1 MTGARLQG
9 EESWS
14 IPLQELFPG
23 KRIALWCHLSPV
35 VQAHKVHCC
44 FYFPQPCLNH
54 RNAGNRTGCSLGTVF
69 TKPPVQSPIQIFG
82 SQASGPPAG
91 AMESAQTPAPPPH
104 ACTCKACSCQH
115 WTHPS
120 HWSTISPLGYP
131 IGPSLQSCWQWYK

>member
-91 AMESAQTPAPPPH
+91 ATESAQTPAPPPH
-104 ACTCKACSCQH
+104 ACTCTHIHILTHTLPNSCSQF
-115 WTHPS
+115 TDRMRKPRGLLYFR
-120 HWSTISPLGYP
+120 I
-131 IGPSLQSCWQWYK
+131 KR